1 MLEQQ
6 AERARELVGE
16 SAIAR
21 LHMVPRHG
29 GDLHRLQL
37 LGNAVFHIVYFAQ
50 TVNGVAVVGR
60 SLDLRKTHGQVFP
73 TDVVRGVLHLELQH
87 GVARSGVVPVG
98 QVGHAVSIV
107 ARTQQPRLAAG
118 VDAHREA
125 GQLEARGQLIG
136 ELRAIGGL
144 IIQAEQGRVALV
156 GHGVDGVGDHLAK
169 GCFLAGTLG
178 RGVGHIAGPLRQGHL
193 MFRRREGRVDRLLLH
208 PLVVVGIARRVVAAV
223 AEVHGSQSAQAGLGV
238 AARAVTIIGGVRHG
252 NKERMAIRLVLLGLE
267 VGTDRLVRLVRVGE
281 QVLAVGHLR
290 LVDVNGDLSWLA
302 TGGIRHLSQIE
313 VGHIREIDHVDL
325 ANLLIGQLRDIV
337 DEGTALFGLANV
349 GGTGVI
355 VLHVGILAERDT
367 AISALPSKQILGA
380 NASGGTGCCI
390 EHEHVID
397 EVDLGVAGVGDVL
410 HAHLVH
416 GVVVAIPKHR
426 CVHGGIDEF
435 PLQVRLDEGGAQ
447 HVLGAV
453 GALTARFH
461 FRRLIAHFLGAVGV
475 GKGLVLVA
483 EQDGG
488 AGIVR
493 HGTHKAH
500 LARQGQRARMQL
512 VQFVARALVP
522 YVPGAG
528 KALRNESVLVVGHF
542 LDGIP
547 VLAVLGKVVAIDG
560 IGIGE
565 VGQALMIV
573 AELEVWRLGLGV
585 LLLPF
590 GGVQGF
596 HGAFVIEVEIGDI
609 QLEDNGGLAAIFHL
623 VDVGLAQKSALIG
636 GIRLQGHVYLLAR
649 FDHHRVGGA
658 IHGRAVADM
667 QIGIEIGVGEFL
679 HLLVGE
685 RLDGRRRGGAGG
697 QERGARRRR
706 QQLDGGGFRV
716 QGVILAG
723 GGGFIRLV
731 GRGEVVGFHR
741 VVGARLAACGPF
753 AFHPF
758 RALGVVIGLG
768 GGQAGQAGQSRSSGC
783 GCFGLLVGE
792 IGVTGL
798 DSGEDGTV
806 GHALGHHHV
815 VAGGHRRNLSI
826 ESSGHRR
833 RLSGALLEGNG
844 GLVIGSGH
852 IQRAALAGLDGALAA
867 AAGQLDTA
875 VSGDGVRQRFKAK
888 RFDGGSFHRIDGGD
902 LLVGKTGY
910 VQHDDAAFTGHAN
923 EGVALARLLARIDNA
938 FCSVTL
944 GLIALAH
951 LEGHDR
957 FHRHRSASFGVGGVQ
972 RAQGDSR
979 HGWSLLGHLVADKM
993 GQVALSCAVS
1003 RARHGSG
1010 DQRGRHR
1017 RRRVIRLIREDNRAG
1032 SSTLHV
1038 AILWLRRRL
1047 ALDRFS
1053 SEGVI
1058 LVSVVYG
1065 YEYP

>member
-1 MLEQQ
+1 
-6 AERARELVGE
+6 
-16 SAIAR
+16 
-21 LHMVPRHG
+21 
-29 GDLHRLQL
+29 
-37 LGNAVFHIVYFAQ
+37 
-50 TVNGVAVVGR
+50 
-60 SLDLRKTHGQVFP
+60 
-73 TDVVRGVLHLELQH
+73 
-87 GVARSGVVPVG
+87 
-98 QVGHAVSIV
+98 
-107 ARTQQPRLAAG
+107 
-118 VDAHREA
+118 
-125 GQLEARGQLIG
+125 
-136 ELRAIGGL
+136 
-144 IIQAEQGRVALV
+144 
-156 GHGVDGVGDHLAK
+156 
-169 GCFLAGTLG
+169 
-178 RGVGHIAGPLRQGHL
+178 
-193 MFRRREGRVDRLLLH
+193 
-208 PLVVVGIARRVVAAV
+208 
-223 AEVHGSQSAQAGLGV
+223 
-238 AARAVTIIGGVRHG
+238 
-252 NKERMAIRLVLLGLE
+252 
-267 VGTDRLVRLVRVGE
+267 
-281 QVLAVGHLR
+281 
-290 LVDVNGDLSWLA
+290 
-302 TGGIRHLSQIE
+302 
-313 VGHIREIDHVDL
+313 
-325 ANLLIGQLRDIV
+325 
-337 DEGTALFGLANV
+337 
-349 GGTGVI
+349 
-355 VLHVGILAERDT
+355 
-367 AISALPSKQILGA
+367 
-380 NASGGTGCCI
+380 
-390 EHEHVID
+390 
-397 EVDLGVAGVGDVL
+397 
-410 HAHLVH
+410 
-416 GVVVAIPKHR
+416 
-426 CVHGGIDEF
+426 
-435 PLQVRLDEGGAQ
+435 
-447 HVLGAV
+447 
-453 GALTARFH
+453 
-461 FRRLIAHFLGAVGV
+461 
-475 GKGLVLVA
+475 
-483 EQDGG
+483 
-488 AGIVR
+488 
-493 HGTHKAH
+493 
-500 LARQGQRARMQL
+500 
-512 VQFVARALVP
+512 
-522 YVPGAG
+522 
-528 KALRNESVLVVGHF
+528 
-542 LDGIP
+542 
-547 VLAVLGKVVAIDG
+547 
-560 IGIGE
+560 
-565 VGQALMIV
+565 MIV
-573 AELEVWRLGLGV
+573 AELEVWRLGLSV

-596 HGAFVIEVEIGDI
+596 HGAFVVEVEIRDI
-609 QLEDNGGLAAIFHL
+609 QPEDNGGLAAVFHL
-623 VDVGLAQKSALIG
+623 VDIGLAQESALIG

-658 IHGRAVADM
+658 VHGRAVADM
-667 QIGIEIGVGEFL
+667 QIRIEIGVGELL

-697 QERGARRRR
+697 QERGARRRC

-723 GGGFIRLV
+723 GGDFIRLV

-806 GHALGHHHV
+806 GHALGHYHV

-944 GLIALAH
+944 ELIALAH

-957 FHRHRSASFGVGGVQ
+957 FHRHRSAPFGVGGVQ

-1065 YEYP
+1065 YEST

>member
-1 MLEQQ
+1 M
-6 AERARELVGE
+6 
-16 SAIAR
+16 
-21 LHMVPRHG
+21 
-29 GDLHRLQL
+29 
-37 LGNAVFHIVYFAQ
+37 
-50 TVNGVAVVGR
+50 
-60 SLDLRKTHGQVFP
+60 
-73 TDVVRGVLHLELQH
+73 
-87 GVARSGVVPVG
+87 
-98 QVGHAVSIV
+98 
-107 ARTQQPRLAAG
+107 
-118 VDAHREA
+118 
-125 GQLEARGQLIG
+125 
-136 ELRAIGGL
+136 
-144 IIQAEQGRVALV
+144 II
-156 GHGVDGVGDHLAK
+156 
-169 GCFLAGTLG
+169 
-178 RGVGHIAGPLRQGHL
+178 
-193 MFRRREGRVDRLLLH
+193 
-208 PLVVVGIARRVVAAV
+208 
-223 AEVHGSQSAQAGLGV
+223 
-238 AARAVTIIGGVRHG
+238 
-252 NKERMAIRLVLLGLE
+252 
-267 VGTDRLVRLVRVGE
+267 
-281 QVLAVGHLR
+281 
-290 LVDVNGDLSWLA
+290 
-302 TGGIRHLSQIE
+302 
-313 VGHIREIDHVDL
+313 
-325 ANLLIGQLRDIV
+325 
-337 DEGTALFGLANV
+337 
-349 GGTGVI
+349 
-355 VLHVGILAERDT
+355 
-367 AISALPSKQILGA
+367 
-380 NASGGTGCCI
+380 
-390 EHEHVID
+390 
-397 EVDLGVAGVGDVL
+397 
-410 HAHLVH
+410 
-416 GVVVAIPKHR
+416 
-426 CVHGGIDEF
+426 
-435 PLQVRLDEGGAQ
+435 
-447 HVLGAV
+447 
-453 GALTARFH
+453 
-461 FRRLIAHFLGAVGV
+461 
-475 GKGLVLVA
+475 
-483 EQDGG
+483 
-488 AGIVR
+488 
-493 HGTHKAH
+493 
-500 LARQGQRARMQL
+500 
-512 VQFVARALVP
+512 
-522 YVPGAG
+522 
-528 KALRNESVLVVGHF
+528 
-542 LDGIP
+542 
-547 VLAVLGKVVAIDG
+547 
-560 IGIGE
+560 
-565 VGQALMIV
+565 

-596 HGAFVIEVEIGDI
+596 HGAFVVEVEIRDI
-609 QLEDNGGLAAIFHL
+609 QPEDNGGLAAIFHL
-623 VDVGLAQKSALIG
+623 VDIGLAQESALIG

-658 IHGRAVADM
+658 VHGRAVADM
-667 QIGIEIGVGEFL
+667 QIRIEIGVGELL

-723 GGGFIRLV
+723 GGGFGL
-731 GRGEVVGFHR
+731 GRGGVVGGWL
-741 VVGARLAACGPF
+741 VVFGLVAF
-753 AFHPF
+753 YAFHPF

-979 HGWSLLGHLVADKM
+979 HGWSLFGHLVADKM

-1065 YEYP
+1065 YEST